1 MDIQSFFR
9 KRRLDFSFSNK
20 SRLKSKRE
28 EIVGTTFGEMLHQ
41 QTDSYKNTSLDKVIG
56 SLKSIKN
63 LHNLRIAAM
72 TSAFVFF
79 LLALDFA
86 FPLVISDHTV
96 EGVGTVSNTS
106 LTLTTDH
113 EQAKLNI
120 VPTSTS
126 GSFATSSDAEKA
138 KFSVST
144 NNSTGY
150 TLAIKGSSNNKLSN
164 TAAST
169 TLDSITTAS
178 TGIDAATFNTST
190 YNNKWGYMPSKYNS
204 QSNTTKYYGITSSD
218 VTLNET
224 SAPNASGTSDNYSIG
239 LGVKVD
245 YNKPAGSYTNTFVLA
260 AVGKPVSY
268 GINYRDGG
276 ISGVTDLPD
285 SQTGDT
291 INTSVTINPNRTPAR
306 AGYTFANKWCLGTVN
321 TTGNNP
327 GTTCNGTVYNNG
339 SSIDFI
345 NQTSS
350 SSVVTLYAMWTP
362 ATPTLTSL
370 TVDFA
375 GEGVSGVL
383 VWVIDESGIEPKEE
397 DVGEIT
403 YSGGSIPGL
412 QPGRTYYL
420 TPFFST
426 GYTVDKWTKIS
437 DTGSLNYNSD
447 SIMNDGIIAAFTMGE
462 GDGEVEITGTRELYM
477 QNFTL
482 DSASLMRNG
491 ESKTLFDLRDK
502 KRYPVTKI
510 NGNVWMT
517 RNLNFKGNNLT
528 PEDSNVSENTS
539 IVYHETGAAAV
550 DCSNE
555 SCITEI
561 DNIGGYPAIKY
572 NLVAAAAESVNT
584 ADSLLWPRPSS
595 DICPK
600 GWRLP
605 TQAEQKGITGYK
617 SQFNPTNDSQW
628 WSSTW
633 GINTGITQDG
643 VPLTGMFALRY
654 ENDNLFINSERMFDR
669 DNNLYIRC
677 ILIPSMQNLPS
688 SITDSMAQ
696 KENMVL
702 RDNRDG
708 QYYTVSNFNGT
719 VWMTRNL
726 ALGCNGTGLTYSNE
740 IHPITVTPVESDV
753 DQYGGTSTPQESG
766 FTGSYDDREIMC
778 NSEYGAWYNYP
789 LATAMEIVGEKSN
802 TEEASHSICPKNW
815 RLPDEEEIS
824 KLVTTYSQLDDGG
837 FNPTIGGRYEGSSLK
852 GTDKG
857 HWWSSAAYD
866 GDERH
871 ELRYN
876 DNNNN
881 KLTGDRSLRSRG
893 IYIRCVKR

>member
-86 FPLVISDHTV
+86 FPLVISDNTV

-126 GSFATSSDAEKA
+126 GSFATSTDAEKA

-144 NNSTGY
+144 TNSTGY
-150 TLAIKGSSNNKLSN
+150 TLSIKGSTNNDLSN
-164 TAAST
+164 SAAGDN
-169 TLDSITTAS
+169 LGSITTSAS
-178 TGIDAATFNTST
+178 GIDAATFNTNT
-190 YNNKWGYMPSKYNS
+190 RYLNKWGYMPSKYNG
-204 QSNTTKYYGITSSD
+204 QDNTTKYYGITSSD

-224 SAPNASGTSDNYSIG
+224 SAPNASGTSDSYSIG
-239 LGVKVD
+239 LGAKVD
-245 YNKPAGSYTNTFVLA
+245 YNKPAGSYTNTFILA
-260 AVGKPVSY
+260 AVGKPVPY
-268 GINYRDGG
+268 TINYEAGG
-276 ISGVTDLPD
+276 ISGVTKLPD
-285 SQTGDT
+285 SQTGNSTDT
-291 INTSVTINPNRTPAR
+291 SIVLNPNKTPER
-306 AGYTFANKWCLGTVN
+306 ANYTFAEKWCLGTLTN
-321 TTGNNP
+321 SGTDCDGGIYSNGNRINF
-327 GTTCNGTVYNNG
+327 
-339 SSIDFI
+339 ID
-345 NQTSS
+345 QTSS
-350 SSVVTLYAMWTP
+350 SNVVTLYAMWTP
-362 ATPTLTSL
+362 ATPTLPSL

-539 IVYHETGAAAV
+539 IVYYETGTTGV
-550 DCSNE
+550 DCVNE
-555 SCITEI
+555 SCITKI
-561 DNIGGYPAIKY
+561 DDIGGYPAIKY
-572 NLVAAAAESVNT
+572 NLVAATAESVN
-584 ADSLLWPRPSS
+584 SSSSPWPRPSS

-605 TQAEQKGITGYK
+605 TQAEQKGITQYQ

-633 GINTGITQDG
+633 GISTGVTQDG
-643 VPLTGMFALRY
+643 LPLTGMFALRY
-654 ENDNLFINSERMFDR
+654 ENDNLFINSERMFGWS
-669 DNNLYIRC
+669 NSLYIRC
-677 ILIPSMQNLPS
+677 IFIPSMQNLPS
-688 SITDSMAQ
+688 SITDNMART
-696 KENMVL
+696 ENMVL

-740 IHPITVTPVESDV
+740 VHPITVTPVESDV
-753 DQYGGTSTPQESG
+753 DQHGGTSTPQELG

-778 NSEYGAWYNYP
+778 NSEYGAWYNYA
-789 LATAMEIVGEKSN
+789 LATAMEIVGEGSN
-802 TEEASHSICPKNW
+802 TKEASQSICPKNW
-815 RLPDEEEIS
+815 RLPDKEEIS
-824 KLVTTYSQLDDGG
+824 KLVTTYSQLDGGG

-852 GTDKG
+852 DTDKG
-857 HWWSSAAYD
+857 HWWSSTARD
-866 GDERH
+866 GDERF

-876 DNNNN
+876 GSS
-881 KLTGDRSLRSRG
+881 LTGGGDDQRSLRSRG
-893 IYIRCVKR
+893 VYIRCIKR